1 MYGKCK
7 RIFPQNN
14 PNVSK
19 YGSIN
24 GRYTIHGSYISMYI
38 LYEQIYN
45 TWTVYI
51 YICHGYHII
60 LGMHTCL
67 YKKNPPAAPARS
79 PAWRSV
85 AAPPHWGPRRS
96 PRTRKR
102 SRAAPTSRRGAACPE
117 LCPRKLKILSKKH
130 WDFIRFIV
138 SRCFQGKTIRIWP
151 HFSNMI
157 IL

>member
-1 MYGKCK
+1 MN
-7 RIFPQNN
+7 RI
-14 PNVSK
+14 
-19 YGSIN
+19 
-24 GRYTIHGSYISMYI
+24 
-38 LYEQIYN
+38 
-45 TWTVYI
+45 YI

-67 YKKNPPAAPARS
+67 YNKNPPAAPARS

-117 LCPRKLKILSKKH
+117 LCPRKLKDLSMFKDIKLENCKKH

-138 SRCFQGKTIRIWP
+138 SRCFKGITIRIWP

-157 IL
+157 TLARTTGDFTSKTTREDCDFIYHELGLRPAKMKS